1 VENGMRTL
9 LTELAT
15 LLQQE
20 IDRYRH
26 LLTLVRR
33 ERRGIVHGELAGLVG
48 VVRKKEAATRDL
60 EQVEAA
66 RVCLL
71 QRIAI
76 VSGRGEESLTL
87 ARVIEMAPE
96 DLKGTLADLLAEFRG
111 VVGLLIAANDI
122 NRELLDKSLEFVH
135 GSLALFHTVGA
146 NPPTYG
152 AGGRISEARRP
163 LAVVNQSV

>member
-1 VENGMRTL
+1 MHTL

-15 LLQQE
+15 LLRQE

-33 ERRGIVHGELAGLVG
+33 ERRGIIQGELAGLVG
-48 VVRKKEAATRDL
+48 VVRKKEAAAREL

-66 RVCLL
+66 RICLL
-71 QRIAI
+71 NRIAGE
-76 VSGRGEESLTL
+76 SGGKGESLTL
-87 ARVIEMAPE
+87 ARVVEMAPG
-96 DLKGTLADLLAEFRG
+96 DLKCTLADLLAEFRG
-111 VVGLLIAANDI
+111 VVGLLIAANDV

-135 GSLALFHTVGA
+135 GSLELFHTVGA

-152 AGGRISEARRP
+152 AGGRVSEARRS
-163 LAVVNQSV
+163 LAVLNQTA